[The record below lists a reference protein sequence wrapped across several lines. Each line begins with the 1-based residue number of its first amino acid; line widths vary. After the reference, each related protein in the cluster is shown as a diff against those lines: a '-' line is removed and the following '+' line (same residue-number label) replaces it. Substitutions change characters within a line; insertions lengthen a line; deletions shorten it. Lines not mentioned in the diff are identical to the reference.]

1 MAVVLVSI
9 LVVLISIVYFW
20 IRERLS
26 VLEKHGFQH
35 EKPSFP
41 AGNMKEVGKTK
52 QIAERVQELYEKY
65 KDLSPA
71 FGMYFFINPSV
82 VITDLEM
89 VKNVLVKD
97 FDHFRNRGLYSN
109 PRDDPLTGH
118 LFLIEDQ
125 AWKNMRV
132 KLTPTF
138 TSGKMKNMFST
149 MIDISS
155 HLLESLETKFPDP
168 SFQTDVKDVLAKFTT
183 DVIGNVAFGLDMN
196 SIKDEDSKFRQMGK
210 KLFDP
215 NTTPIARALFLSS
228 FRKIARKLKLKIIP
242 KELSEF
248 FMDTITQTVDYR
260 IKNNVER
267 NDVMQMLIKMM
278 NKGDND
284 PDKITFNELAAQCFV
299 FFIAGETSSA
309 ARVLNCY
316 LFKKYELTFRRVRV

>member
-1 MAVVLVSI
+1 MAFVLVSI
-9 LVVLISIVYFW
+9 LIVLISCVYFW
-20 IRERLS
+20 IRQRFS
-26 VLEKHGFQH
+26 VFAKYKFPH
-35 EKPSFP
+35 ETPSFP
-41 AGNMKEVGKTK
+41 FGNMEQTGKTK
-52 QIAERVQELYEKY
+52 QIAERVQELYEKF
-65 KDLSPA
+65 KPKSPA
-71 FGMYFFINPSV
+71 FGMYFFINANV

-138 TSGKMKNMFST
+138 TSGKMKMMFGT

-155 HLLESLETKFPDP
+155 HMLDYLENKFPSA
-168 SFQTDVKDVLAKFTT
+168 SFNVDVKEVLAKFTT
-183 DVIGNVAFGLDMN
+183 DVIGNIAFGLDMN

-215 NTTPIARALFLSS
+215 KTTPIARALVLSS
-228 FRKIARKLKLKIIP
+228 FRDLGRKLRIKIVP
-242 KELSEF
+242 KEITAF

-260 IKNNVER
+260 LKNKVER
-267 NDVMQMLIKMM
+267 NDVMQLLIKLMEE
-278 NKGDND
+278 GDSEGS
-284 PDKITFNELAAQCFV
+284 KITFNELAAQCFV
-299 FFIAGETSSA
+299 FFIAGEI
-309 ARVLNCY
+309 
-316 LFKKYELTFRRVRV
+316 